1 MPVYEARAIR
11 DGVEIPIHCLSLSL
25 EKAGGAPNLHY
36 HDYSELLYGTRGR
49 VRVFVG
55 TESYLLSEGDMIVI
69 HTNEPHTVQ
78 GIGEVGEYT
87 VVKFLPDILISGEQT
102 YRECAYALLLL
113 ENSRK
118 KQIFF
123 SADELAPT
131 SLRLMFRNVMT
142 EWESRKFGYELSIR
156 ATVTQIFLHILRAW
170 QKKHAF
176 LIPESARHRDLLET
190 ALRSIRENLANATEE
205 EVARAC
211 GVSRSYFSRVFAEA
225 MQVGFATYLL
235 GLRLLEA
242 ERLLLTT
249 CLTVT
254 EIAAIVGFSTTSHF
268 ISRFRERN
276 GITPAKYRKLHGRA

>member
-1 MPVYEARAIR
+1 MPVYEARAMR
-11 DGVEIPIHCLSLSL
+11 DGIEVPIHCLALSL
-25 EKAGGAPNLHY
+25 KKAEGTPNLHY
-36 HDYSELLYGTRGR
+36 HDYSELLYGTRGT

-55 TESYLLSEGDMIVI
+55 SESFYLNEGDLIVI
-69 HTNEPHTVQ
+69 HTNVPHTVQ
-78 GIGEVGEYT
+78 GVSETGEYT
-87 VVKFLPDILISGEQT
+87 VVKFLPEILISGEQT

-113 ENSRK
+113 ENSKK

-123 SADELAPT
+123 SSEELAET
-131 SLRLMFRNVMT
+131 SLRQMFEYVIA
-142 EWESRKFGYELSIR
+142 EWQAQEFGYELSIR
-156 ATVTQIFLHILRAW
+156 ATVTQIFLHILRTW
-170 QKKHAF
+170 RKKHAL
-176 LIPESARHRDLLET
+176 LIPENTRHRDLLET

-276 GITPAKYRKLHGRA
+276 GITPAKYRKLHERA